1 MEKKHTKIIY
11 VQDAQITLQ
20 KCTVAKKE
28 AHCPPFLITIFD
40 YAICVDT

>member
-11 VQDAQITLQ
+11 VQDAFTLQ

-28 AHCPPFLITIFD
+28 AHCPPSLITIFD